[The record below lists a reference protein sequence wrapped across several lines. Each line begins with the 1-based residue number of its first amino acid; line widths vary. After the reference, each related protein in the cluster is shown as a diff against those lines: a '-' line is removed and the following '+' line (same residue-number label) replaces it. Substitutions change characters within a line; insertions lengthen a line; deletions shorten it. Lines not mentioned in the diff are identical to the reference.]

1 MKIQLSVLMF
11 SLGLV
16 ASSAQAELINNAN
29 TISVSRGNTSSAGN
43 PATASFASMPVAD
56 LQAAAKAGNAP
67 AQFYL
72 ATRYKSG
79 QGVDMNLVEAFN
91 WFKKAA
97 DQGISAAQLNV
108 GQMYAEGRGVKQDM
122 NAAKQWLQKAAK
134 QGDNRASYNLA
145 LIEERSQNLSSA
157 YQWYDLASRDGM
169 LDKNVSRQAQGKI
182 IKLAANLSQQD
193 IQAARDRADR
203 WFQDDTAN
211 R

>member
-16 ASSAQAELINNAN
+16 ATSAKAELINNS
-29 TISVSRGNTSSAGN
+29 TTPSVTSTTGISVNS
-43 PATASFASMPVAD
+43 ASFANMPVSD
-56 LQAAAKAGNAP
+56 LQAAAKSGSAP

-72 ATRYKSG
+72 ATRYKTG
-79 QGVDMNLVEAFN
+79 QGVNMNLVEAFN
-91 WFKKAA
+91 WYKKAA
-97 DQGISAAQLNV
+97 DQGIAAAQLNV

-122 NAAKQWLQKAAK
+122 NIAKQWLQKAAK

-169 LDKNVSRQAQGKI
+169 LDKNVSKQAQGKI

-203 WFQDDTAN
+203 WFQEDSN

>member
-16 ASSAQAELINNAN
+16 ASSANAELINNS
-29 TISVSRGNTSSAGN
+29 TTPSVTSSVSTSSSI
-43 PATASFASMPVAD
+43 ASFASMPVSD
-56 LQAAAKAGNAP
+56 LQAAAKAGSAP
-67 AQFYL
+67 AQFFL
-72 ATRYKSG
+72 ATRYKTG
-79 QGVDMNLVEAFN
+79 QGISMNLVEAFN
-91 WFKKAA
+91 WYKKAA
-97 DQGISAAQLNV
+97 DQGIAAAQLNV

-122 NAAKQWLQKAAK
+122 ILAKQWLQKAAR

-145 LIEERSQNLSSA
+145 LIEERNQNLSSA

-169 LDKNVSRQAQGKI
+169 LDKNVSQQAQGKI
-182 IKLAANLSQQD
+182 LKLAANLSPQD

-203 WFQDDTAN
+203 WFQDDSSN